1 MRQHIR
7 ETSLE
12 LRELEAKLKA
22 AYTNKERHA
31 QLAEKEA
38 LKYDKMVSH
47 IFNSNVSFNVMLHV
61 ESISVSSVLAS
72 KLVGGRHRTN
82 QMLTQDDI
90 TSIDYQSMH

>member
-38 LKYDKMVSH
+38 LKYDKMVSY
-47 IFNSNVSFNVMLHV
+47 SNVSFILMLHV
-61 ESISVSSVLAS
+61 ESTSVSSVLAS